1 MAAIISA
8 GAGGWVLR
16 PRHGTAAS
24 RKTASL
30 ATTIPPVGAA
40 AAAVVSLAAGRWYI
54 SPVPAV
60 FFMAGLTLTAINIL
74 VLAGLLAARRTET
87 AKGVGFGICAS
98 IVAYAIEI
106 EAMALF
112 GEW

>member
-1 MAAIISA
+1 
-8 GAGGWVLR
+8 
-16 PRHGTAAS
+16 
-24 RKTASL
+24 
-30 ATTIPPVGAA
+30 
-40 AAAVVSLAAGRWYI
+40 
-54 SPVPAV
+54 
-60 FFMAGLTLTAINIL
+60 MAGLTLTAINIL